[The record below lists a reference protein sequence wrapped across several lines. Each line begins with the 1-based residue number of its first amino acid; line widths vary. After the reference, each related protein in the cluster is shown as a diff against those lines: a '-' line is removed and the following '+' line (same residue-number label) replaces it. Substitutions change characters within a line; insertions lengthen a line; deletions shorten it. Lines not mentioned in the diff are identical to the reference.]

1 MLQGI
6 PALVVLDAKTGY
18 VVTANGRD
26 AVMQAISDDSRKA
39 LFQSWLTKKAVPI
52 DQAVFVGEATGG
64 SLAKAFFY
72 LAKRPQYIIA
82 IVYLVKRFLHYLETL
97 GKEEILDQQ
106 EL

>member
-6 PALVVLDAKTGY
+6 PSLVVLDAKTGY

-26 AVMQAISDDSRKA
+26 AVMQASSDDSRKA
-39 LFQSWLTKKAVPI
+39 LLQSWLTKEAVPI
-52 DQAVFVGEATGG
+52 DQAVLVDEATGG
-64 SLAKAFFY
+64 LLAKAFFFI
-72 LAKRPQYIIA
+72 AKRPQYLIA
-82 IVYLVKRFLHYLETL
+82 IFYFGKRFLHYLETL